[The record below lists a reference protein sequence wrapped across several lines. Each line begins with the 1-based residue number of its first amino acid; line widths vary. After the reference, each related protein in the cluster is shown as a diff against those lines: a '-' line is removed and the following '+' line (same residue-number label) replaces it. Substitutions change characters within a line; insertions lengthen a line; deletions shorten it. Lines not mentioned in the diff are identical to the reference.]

1 MLLLYHRCAR
11 GGVRGRSPPYHREIW
26 PSPCKKL
33 TPLSPP
39 LKDPPGTCSL
49 FWLLLFNKA
58 NLNFGNVTA
67 VRSSLLSNR
76 WSKLVDRLSSIFL
89 TKSFAIVTWPAMPAN
104 LDLIVRRA
112 KPTQTLSPC
121 NFSRATEMVASPG
134 CTHSNKKKMRAFYQ
148 QCSMVTKRVGTVF
161 FGGWE
166 VPLSHNHQ

>member
-11 GGVRGRSPPYHREIW
+11 GGQGEVTPYHREIW

-76 WSKLVDRLSSIFL
+76 WSKLV
-89 TKSFAIVTWPAMPAN
+89 SFAIVTWPAMPAN

-121 NFSRATEMVASPG
+121 NLSRATEMVASPG

-148 QCSMVTKRVGTVF
+148 QCSMVTKRVGTGF